1 MSDALTSRAA
11 REYRDE
17 RDRQERTKGGP
28 RLAMLHSAP
37 PPQSEEDYD
46 GAHAPFAPLDTR
58 PQNASR
64 ASWAGRHGLLS
75 LIGSL
80 IRPRGKGSRSRRESG
95 SCRCM
100 SHIRQ

>member
-37 PPQSEEDYD
+37 PPQSEGDY
-46 GAHAPFAPLDTR
+46 GEQAPSAPFDEVAPEGGAN
-58 PQNASR
+58 PSNCPSSR
-64 ASWAGRHGLLS
+64 LPHSRGA
-75 LIGSL
+75 
-80 IRPRGKGSRSRRESG
+80 IRRRGHG
-95 SCRCM
+95 SCG
-100 SHIRQ
+100 I